1 MVIFVCFFTY
11 LHSLKMKFANLGCTY
26 FYFFIIIYTH
36 THSNTVTLS
45 CLLDSWISEL
55 ISFLMKILRGRVCKF
70 HHWASVSSSAK
81 SKLTLWPFI
90 ISGVWWERTMQ
101 LARLDLKGAAASTH
115 IYWNTDRGEAHVEE
129 NRDRSGSWTPRQHPT
144 PTAHSIHEAI
154 FELLVFLC
162 WPIVT
167 WSRGTI

>member
-1 MVIFVCFFTY
+1 
-11 LHSLKMKFANLGCTY
+11 MKFANLGCIY

-36 THSNTVTLS
+36 IHSNTVTLS
-45 CLLDSWISEL
+45 CLLDFWISEL
-55 ISFLMKILRGRVCKF
+55 ISSLMKVLRGRVCKF

-81 SKLTLWPFI
+81 CKLTLWPFI

-101 LARLDLKGAAASTH
+101 LARLDLKVAAASTR
-115 IYWNTDRGEAHVEE
+115 IYWNTDRGTKALCCEKAKRLWGEAPMEE
-129 NRDRSGSWTPRQHPT
+129 NRDQSASWTPRRHPT

-154 FELLVFLC
+154 FELLVFPC